1 MSTPRTGRDSSDK
14 IPRTSQEAPIR
25 FGPFTLYTQQHVL
38 MCNGVPLTIGSR
50 ALDLLICMAK
60 RPGELLEKYE
70 LIAMA
75 WPRTVVAECNL
86 RAQIVAVRRVLKDK
100 DPHHEYITNIPGR
113 GYRFTAHAAQQ
124 PVHSRTQTSTIVRKP
139 LPPRNPAIVGREDL
153 IARLTEQLRNSRFVT
168 LTGAGGVGKTTV
180 AIEVAHR
187 LEDEFPDGVLV
198 FELFDYLRLEGIL
211 ATLIE
216 SLGLRADAQ
225 SNLDEL
231 FGQLGGC
238 RLLLVIDNCE
248 QAVGAV
254 AKLAETI
261 LRWAPN
267 CAILATSREALRA
280 DGEMIERIEPLAL
293 SPLDRHDAQALAKQS
308 PAIRLF
314 IQHSQ
319 IHNPNIKFKGADL
332 ETVSD
337 ICAKL
342 DGMPLDIEIA
352 AERAASLPL
361 EMLNQLLDMEFRL
374 QMHSERDCERQRSL
388 RASLDWSYDAL
399 PAYEQQLIS
408 MLSVTRGSFTLNAVL
423 ALVEDDSNQ
432 SPEHVLTALDSLVE
446 KSLLTVNKG
455 SEARSYQM
463 LETTRLYG
471 MEKLHQSGQFQRV
484 SAQHAAY
491 AVSVLQGFAERLE
504 ASAPEAW
511 EHLYGAESETV
522 KAALSWAVSD
532 KGNQLLGLDLTL
544 AALGLARG
552 DS

>member
-1 MSTPRTGRDSSDK
+1 MSSPTNGRDNTEK
-14 IPRTSQEAPIR
+14 APRSAQEAPIR

-38 MCNGVPLTIGSR
+38 MCNGVPLSIGSR
-50 ALDLLICMAK
+50 ALDLLICMAR
-60 RPGELLEKYE
+60 RPGELLDKYE

-100 DPHHEYITNIPGR
+100 DPHNEYITNIAGR
-113 GYRFTAHAAQQ
+113 GYRFTAHAVPKPA
-124 PVHSRTQTSTIVRKP
+124 HSRTHTATIVRKP
-139 LPPRNPAIVGREDL
+139 LPPRNPAIVGREEL
-153 IARLTEQLRNSRFVT
+153 IVRLTDQLRNSRFVT

-180 AIEVAHR
+180 AFEVAHR

-211 ATLIE
+211 ATLVE
-216 SLGLRADAQ
+216 YLGLQADAQ
-225 SNLDEL
+225 TSLEEL

-293 SPLDRHDAQALAKQS
+293 LPLSQPDSKQS
-308 PAIRLF
+308 PATRLF
-314 IQHSQ
+314 IQHAQ
-319 IHNPNIKFKGADL
+319 LHNPTIKFNEAAL
-332 ETVSD
+332 EAVAV

-342 DGMPLDIEIA
+342 NGMPLDIEIA

-388 RASLDWSYDAL
+388 RASLDWSYDAQS
-399 PAYEQQLIS
+399 AYEQQLVSI
-408 MLSVTRGSFTLNAVL
+408 LSVTKGSFTLNAVL
-423 ALVEDDSNQ
+423 ALVEHDPNLSA
-432 SPEHVLTALDSLVE
+432 EHVLTALDSLVE
-446 KSLLTVNKG
+446 KSLLTVHKG
-455 SEARSYQM
+455 GETRSYQM

-471 MEKLHQSGQFQRV
+471 LEKLQQSGQFQRV

-491 AVSVLQGFAERLE
+491 AVSVLQAFAERLE

-522 KAALSWAVSD
+522 KAALSWAVSE

-544 AALGLARG
+544 TALGLAQG